1 MSPIN
6 AIPLL
11 KKLDKALTHFTP
23 ADLLPINRA
32 IHFSNTG
39 IRSRIPVSRVS
50 FRSIAKN
57 NYHSPPAPDFSHNP
71 DLPLHPLITPTV
83 PGLICFNKP
92 NGVLSKFASKA
103 DGAG

>member
-11 KKLDKALTHFTP
+11 KKLDKVLTHFTP
-23 ADLLPINRA
+23 TNLLPINRA
-32 IHFSNTG
+32 IQFSNTG
-39 IRSRIPVSRVS
+39 IRSQIPVSGVS

-92 NGVLSKFASKA
+92 NGVLSQFASKA